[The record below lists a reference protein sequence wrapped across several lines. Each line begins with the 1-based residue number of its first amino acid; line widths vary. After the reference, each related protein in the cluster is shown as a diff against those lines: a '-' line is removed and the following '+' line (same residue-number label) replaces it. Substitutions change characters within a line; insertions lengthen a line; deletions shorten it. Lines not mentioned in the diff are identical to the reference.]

1 MSLNRT
7 LRRLFVE
14 VRREARR
21 NPEFAGRLDAA
32 LRAYA
37 EASAADAS
45 PIPVL
50 EPAPEAAPPPQRE
63 SSPVAPAAGPELNP
77 VALLVRDGE
86 DALTEALISLPDAAL
101 HRLLGE
107 HNLDPA
113 GAAEGLAGPGLV
125 AHIVAQ
131 AQKRVE
137 RDRKLFDY

>member
-21 NPEFAGRLDAA
+21 NPEFAARLDAA
-32 LRAYA
+32 LRAHGAAGDVGSPALETPLPTLERSTAVA
-37 EASAADAS
+37 EGAGGSAAM
-45 PIPVL
+45 
-50 EPAPEAAPPPQRE
+50 
-63 SSPVAPAAGPELNP
+63 PELNP

-86 DALTEALISLPDAAL
+86 DALTEALIALPDAAL
-101 HRLLGE
+101 QRLLSE

-113 GAAEGLAGPGLV
+113 GAAEGLAGPNLV